1 MSERREPGKRAE
13 PSGGGFR
20 LAAAGGIDFGG
31 SVRCGLIR
39 AETGKAGLC
48 LAIGP
53 EHLNLYGIVH
63 GGVLATFMDN
73 TMGMAAMLA
82 CPGEKVVTAQLNI
95 HYLQSVSGGV
105 LTCQAELIHRAGRT
119 LTLEGHIY
127 DEDGQRLAWG
137 GASFRKVT

>member
-1 MSERREPGKRAE
+1 MSERQEFGQRGH
-13 PSGGGFR
+13 PSKGVFR
-20 LAAAGGIDFGG
+20 QVAPEGVDFGG
-31 SVRCGLIR
+31 GLRCGLIR
-39 AETGKAGLC
+39 AETGRAGLC

-105 LTCQAELIHRAGRT
+105 LTCQAGLIHRAGRT

-127 DEDGQRLAWG
+127 AEDGQRLAWG

>member
-1 MSERREPGKRAE
+1 MSEREKPGKHGMR
-13 PSGGGFR
+13 SDSVFR
-20 LAAAGGIDFGG
+20 LVAPEGVDFGG
-31 SVRCGLIR
+31 GLRCGLIR
-39 AETGKAGLC
+39 AESGKAGLC

-95 HYLQSVSGGV
+95 HYLQSASGGV

-119 LTLEGHIY
+119 LTLEGHVY
-127 DEDGQRLAWG
+127 AEDGQRLAWG